1 MQDLKFRL
9 IEYKYSNNR
18 SKNPNT
24 CFLIPDN
31 WNDFGYRTSFHL
43 SYVNGSSEILEIG
56 MVKIMSSD
64 MGRRKKEVKVPSEF
78 SSLPEEFCSLGVS
91 QSYYEEIS
99 NLPDKV
105 KNFILDGLKDGI
117 KGDRY
122 KKFEDN
128 PAMQTSLLRDN
139 GPSYLNKYKNIL
151 EGKAILTEYSFSF
164 NIDEIGSF
172 DIRVLPNSIPPTNI
186 HAIIGRNGIG
196 KTRLLASISK
206 ILLPVSEISAHN
218 ESQAENDSYYFK
230 GSYKNNDFCD
240 ENFANTVV
248 VAFSVFDK
256 FKPIKNPQGQYKYQY
271 IGLKSYKSGKIYF
284 KDVDA
289 LKDDFTD
296 SISAISVGLR
306 KKRFCDTI
314 KFIESD
320 PYFEELNLSNQ
331 INNAELDAEYWNE
344 IFDRLSSGHKVI
356 LYTLVK
362 LVQFVEEK
370 TLVIIDEPETHLHP
384 PLLAS
389 FMRALSHLLIN
400 RNGVALISTH
410 SPVVLQ
416 EIPSSCVNI
425 MDNIASIYVMHK
437 PKIETFGEN
446 VGTLTREVFCHEMR
460 KSGYY
465 KMIIDAVK
473 ESDTYKTAIKKFD
486 GKLGDE
492 GKSIMSLEFYNKK
505 EIQKNA

>member
-56 MVKIMSSD
+56 IVKIMSSD
-64 MGRRKKEVKVPSEF
+64 MGRKKEVKVPSEF

-128 PAMQTSLLRDN
+128 PVMQTSLLRDN
-139 GPSYLNKYKNIL
+139 GPSYLNKYKHIL
-151 EGKAILTEYSFSF
+151 EGTAILTEYSFSF

-240 ENFANTVV
+240 ENFANIVV

-306 KKRFCDTI
+306 KKDFAIR
-314 KFIESD
+314 
-320 PYFEELNLSNQ
+320 LNL
-331 INNAELDAEYWNE
+331 
-344 IFDRLSSGHKVI
+344 
-356 LYTLVK
+356 
-362 LVQFVEEK
+362 
-370 TLVIIDEPETHLHP
+370 
-384 PLLAS
+384 
-389 FMRALSHLLIN
+389 
-400 RNGVALISTH
+400 
-410 SPVVLQ
+410 
-416 EIPSSCVNI
+416 
-425 MDNIASIYVMHK
+425 
-437 PKIETFGEN
+437 
-446 VGTLTREVFCHEMR
+446 
-460 KSGYY
+460 
-465 KMIIDAVK
+465 
-473 ESDTYKTAIKKFD
+473 
-486 GKLGDE
+486 
-492 GKSIMSLEFYNKK
+492 
-505 EIQKNA
+505 